1 MKRLFLYGL
10 WYSLFISQL
19 LFTSIYAQGF
29 EAKDGK
35 IFIPEK
41 DITTTVSYYTF
52 DDVKI
57 FTVRNSNNEIITHQD
72 ACQACGPVGFVQNG
86 TAMKC
91 NGCGLQYE
99 IDDLGVDNPGSCWP
113 FFVSNR
119 TDGDFLI
126 LDQAE
131 LGVNLGNT
139 FISKIKSK
147 NTNQMHILNITDLNS
162 NVSVAKSGEYTLS
175 IYSISGKLILN
186 MKKSLL
192 SKGNHQFL
200 FNKKLAKGEYL
211 FRLETVNNSITQNVF
226 IN

>member
-57 FTVRNSNNEIITHQD
+57 LTVRNSNNEIITHQD

-211 FRLETVNNSITQNVF
+211 FRLETVDNSITQNVF